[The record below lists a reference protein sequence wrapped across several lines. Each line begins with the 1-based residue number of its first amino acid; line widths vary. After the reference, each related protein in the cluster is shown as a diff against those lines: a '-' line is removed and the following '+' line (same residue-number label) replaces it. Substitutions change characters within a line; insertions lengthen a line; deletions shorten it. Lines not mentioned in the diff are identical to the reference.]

1 MLKNWYWLIGIASSF
16 SKDPETVEIN
26 CSRIF
31 LVIKLT
37 FLFPESILS
46 SKVTK
51 KSFPIFHLS
60 ASILFR
66 VVCQRLTA
74 ACLCRHL

>member
-37 FLFPESILS
+37 LLFPESYF
-46 SKVTK
+46 V
-51 KSFPIFHLS
+51 
-60 ASILFR
+60 FR
-66 VVCQRLTA
+66 GN
-74 ACLCRHL
+74 